1 MGCHFLLQEIFPTQG
16 LNPGLPHCRQT
27 LYCLSHPV
35 PRNFS
40 TRAIFPTGSWLWEA
54 QVESQASLSWFHG
67 DLEALCSRDRG
78 CETAVDQRREK
89 GSESVRCSVTSD
101 SLHTTDCSPP
111 RSSVP
116 AGVGSHSL
124 FQGLS
129 PTEGSKPGLLH
140 CRQILSSEPPG
151 KYAPVTGNVRS

>member
-27 LYCLSHPV
+27 FYCLSHPV

-67 DLEALCSRDRG
+67 DLEALCSRDRD
-78 CETAVDQRREK
+78 CETTADQRREK

-101 SLHTTDCSPP
+101 STH
-111 RSSVP
+111 
-116 AGVGSHSL
+116 H
-124 FQGLS
+124 GLQS
-129 PTEGSKPGLLH
+129 AMLLCPCWGGEPFGFPGDL
-140 CRQILSSEPPG
+140 P
-151 KYAPVTGNVRS
+151 N